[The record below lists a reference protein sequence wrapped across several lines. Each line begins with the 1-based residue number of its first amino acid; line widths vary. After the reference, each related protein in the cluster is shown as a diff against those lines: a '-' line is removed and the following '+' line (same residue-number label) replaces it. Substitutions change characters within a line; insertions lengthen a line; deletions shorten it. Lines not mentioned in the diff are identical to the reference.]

1 MSPAPNLN
9 VSVSMG
15 IYLDEQTREKLAF
28 LDDPALTSR
37 EVNQTC
43 ERCSLFDCRERIA
56 APVILQKRHKNEEL
70 RKALKRMIN

>member
-28 LDDPALTSR
+28 LDDPS
-37 EVNQTC
+37 
-43 ERCSLFDCRERIA
+43 
-56 APVILQKRHKNEEL
+56 
-70 RKALKRMIN
+70 